1 MISTIPKT
9 LDKQLYFR
17 DQINFGD
24 LDTEQ
29 LQRYINSGNLK
40 NKFRNGRKFQA
51 PNRNKN
57 QFLRKI
63 RNQSSQNSTKIGFRD
78 RIFCLIRKRNHTKIE
93 NGIRV

>member
-1 MISTIPKT
+1 MTSTIPET
-9 LDKQLYFR
+9 SDKQLYFR

-24 LDTEQ
+24 SDTEQ

-40 NKFRNGRKFQA
+40 NKFRNGKKFQA

-63 RNQSSQNSTKIGFRD
+63 RN
-78 RIFCLIRKRNHTKIE
+78 
-93 NGIRV
+93 

>member
-24 LDTEQ
+24 SDTEQ

-40 NKFRNGRKFQA
+40 NKFRNGKKFQA

-63 RNQSSQNSTKIGFRD
+63 RNQSSQNQIS
-78 RIFCLIRKRNHTKIE
+78 
-93 NGIRV
+93 